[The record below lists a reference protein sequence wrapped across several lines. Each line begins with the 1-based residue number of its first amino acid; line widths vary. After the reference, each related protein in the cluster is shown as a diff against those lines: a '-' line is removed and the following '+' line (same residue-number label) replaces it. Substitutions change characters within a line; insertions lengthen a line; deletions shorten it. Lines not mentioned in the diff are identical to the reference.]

1 MNSNGFNP
9 RPLTT
14 SRGGELS
21 PAISRR
27 FD

>member
-1 MNSNGFNP
+1 MNSNGFNA

-14 SRGGELS
+14 SKGGESS

-27 FD
+27 FE